1 MSLSREFT
9 IANGAQLHAAEEK
22 TSTSAPLAHT
32 KAGGCMRL
40 LKSQLLGFAWLFFQG
55 KCWGRAG
62 SSEAQAIGLVPK
74 KTKRQGLKAL
84 N

>member
-1 MSLSREFT
+1 MSLSRELT
-9 IANGAQLHAAEEK
+9 AANGAWLRAVEK
-22 TSTSAPLAHT
+22 TSTSAPLAHAKT
-32 KAGGCMRL
+32 GGCIRL
-40 LKSQLLGFAWLFFQG
+40 LKSWLLDFAWLFFQG
-55 KCWGRAG
+55 KGWGRAG